1 MKTLKQ
7 RLCLCL
13 SLIMV
18 LSLLPAS
25 LFTRTVQAAEE
36 RSTEEDT
43 ATSKAP
49 TRAAVSASSVS
60 VPSYSGNSLIY
71 RWKG

>member
-1 MKTLKQ
+1 MFTVCQFLVETHNKGGLLMKTLKQ
-7 RLCLCL
+7 WLCLCL

-36 RSTEEDT
+36 RSTQEDT

-49 TRAAVSASSVS
+49 TRAAVSA
-60 VPSYSGNSLIY
+60 
-71 RWKG
+71 